1 MANKFEEQIRILEL
15 VQSDLF
21 DVWADI
27 PVENLLEENVID
39 YKMGV
44 IEDALLDI
52 EEILYNLGK
61 ED

>member
-15 VQSDLF
+15 AHGDIL

-27 PVENLLEENVID
+27 PIDDKRIDRKMCAITDAMLE
-39 YKMGV
+39 
-44 IEDALLDI
+44 I
-52 EEILYNLGK
+52 EEILYKLGK